1 MAENSCLARP
11 MPDIPQ
17 PRKQPRQDR
26 SRHAVAAILE
36 AAARILA
43 IDGYAAFNTNRV
55 AELAGVGI
63 GSLYQYF
70 PNKQA
75 LLAALHRRHGEETLA
90 ALDDALA
97 RNAGRSA
104 REQLAAMVAAALD
117 LHRRELGLH
126 RVLEREWPIYDEPPA
141 SNPGDAALRAR
152 VAGWLAAIGVDPA
165 RAERLLRM
173 ADSLVHGLLLDADP
187 QAEALEDAI
196 TDALAGYLA
205 LPARQ
210 HT

>member
-1 MAENSCLARP
+1 MTA
-11 MPDIPQ
+11 IPQ
-17 PRKQPRQDR
+17 PRKQPRQAR

-43 IDGYAAFNTNRV
+43 GDGYAAFNTNRV
-55 AELAGVGI
+55 AELSGVGI

-75 LLAALHRRHGEETLA
+75 VLAALHRRHGEETLA

-97 RNAGRSA
+97 RSAGRPP
-104 REQLAAMVAAALD
+104 REQLAAMVAAALE

-141 SNPGDAALRAR
+141 SNPIDAALHAR
-152 VAGWLAAIGVDPA
+152 IAAWLAEAGGDPA
-165 RAERLLRM
+165 RAALLLRM

-187 QAEALEDAI
+187 QAEALEQAI

-205 LPARQ
+205 LPAYH